1 MRVPATQYRR
11 SDISVRQR
19 LGPHAIGVIGAA
31 LLLGGLVWVLAIVKV
46 IELFRF
52 H

>member
-11 SDISVRQR
+11 SDTSARQR
-19 LGPHAIGVIGAA
+19 LDPHAICVIGAA